1 MTDSDKVWKGKIEI
15 PNLSEEH
22 DVEEV
27 NVSFISLSPIS
38 FYSLGMVLM
47 IDIFFSSQVLVTV
60 EKTSDESYQ
69 LKDMVRSVGAELIRE
84 KLSQY
89 IKELRQGTCIKI
101 GAVYS
106 LSALHVA
113 T

>member
-38 FYSLGMVLM
+38 FYILGMVLM
-47 IDIFFSSQVLVTV
+47 IDIFFSPQVLVTV